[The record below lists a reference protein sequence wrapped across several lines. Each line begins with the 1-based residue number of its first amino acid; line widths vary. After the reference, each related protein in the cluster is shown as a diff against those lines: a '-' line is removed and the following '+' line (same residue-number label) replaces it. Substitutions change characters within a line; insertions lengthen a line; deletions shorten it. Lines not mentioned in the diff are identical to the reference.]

1 MKARANRSNRAP
13 HRVRAGS
20 QLQRGASILELMT
33 GLVIGMMVTVAALG
47 SLAFVQLSASVKE
60 ESFRLQQRAA
70 IALQVIGAQLRQ
82 AGAIELSQDTNASA
96 VAFSNAFDGYAGGGY
111 ALSGEE
117 GSGKTGDTLRVSRQD
132 NGVARD
138 CLGNRPDASQAG
150 IRVDSRFYL
159 ASGELRCLG
168 ANTKSGSQAIIDRV
182 EDFQVVYGMRAANA
196 AGLMFRWID
205 AAEVGQRWPDV
216 QAVRVCLQLLGERGS
231 PTSAPQTEPG
241 CRGLN
246 LPDDKQ
252 LRRVVRATFTLRN
265 ASI

>member
-1 MKARANRSNRAP
+1 VKANRSTQ
-13 HRVRAGS
+13 H
-20 QLQRGASILELMT
+20 GASILELMT

-70 IALQVIGAQLRQ
+70 VALQVIGAQLRQ
-82 AGAIELSQDTNASA
+82 AGAIELTQAADASA
-96 VAFSNAFDGYAGGGY
+96 VAFSNAFDGYDGSGY
-111 ALSGEE
+111 AMSGKE
-117 GSGKTGDTLRVSRQD
+117 GNGKTGDALRVSRQD

-138 CLGNRPDASQAG
+138 CLGNRPEAAQAG

-168 ANTKSGSQAIIDRV
+168 ANTKSGSQAIVDKV
-182 EDFQVVYGMRAANA
+182 EDFQVVYGMRVTNA
-196 AGLMFRWID
+196 AGPMFRWID
-205 AAEVGQRWPDV
+205 AAAVGQRWTEV
-216 QAVRVCLQLLGERGS
+216 QAVRVCLQLLGERRS
-231 PTSAPQTEPG
+231 STSAPQAEPG

-246 LPDDKQ
+246 PPDDKQ

-265 ASI
+265 AAI

>member
-1 MKARANRSNRAP
+1 
-13 HRVRAGS
+13 
-20 QLQRGASILELMT
+20 MT

-70 IALQVIGAQLRQ
+70 VALQVIGAQLRQ
-82 AGAIELSQDTNASA
+82 AGAIELSQAPDASA
-96 VAFSNAFDGYAGGGY
+96 VAFSSAFDGYGGSGY

-138 CLGNRPDASQAG
+138 CLGNRPEASQAG
-150 IRVDSRFYL
+150 IRIDSRFYL

-168 ANTKSGSQAIIDRV
+168 ANTKSGSQAIVDKV
-182 EDFQVVYGMRAANA
+182 EDFQVVYGMRVANA
-196 AGLMFRWID
+196 AGPMFRWID
-205 AAEVGQRWPDV
+205 AAEVGQRWPEV
-216 QAVRVCLQLLGERGS
+216 QAVRVCLQLLGERRS
-231 PTSAPQTEPG
+231 QTSAAQTEPG

-252 LRRVVRATFTLRN
+252 LRRMVRATFALRN